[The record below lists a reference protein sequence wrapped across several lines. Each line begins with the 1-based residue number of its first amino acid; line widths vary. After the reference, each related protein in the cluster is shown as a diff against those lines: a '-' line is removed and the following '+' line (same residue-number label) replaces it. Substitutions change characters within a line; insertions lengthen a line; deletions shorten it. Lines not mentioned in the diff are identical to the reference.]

1 MLIIKAIETVSELDS
16 VLDLCYRVLGDDNP
30 ELYGRDAWH
39 KRFADGLQPM
49 VCAQSNEKIISAV
62 LGRRESAE
70 SLVIGFV
77 ACDENFRG
85 QGITKKLMAYFEELA
100 TKMGYK
106 YITLGSKEDVSTRSA
121 ATSAFSRFTGR
132 AFIRKFYNVACD

>member
-77 ACDENFRG
+77 ACDESFRG

-100 TKMGYK
+100 TEMGYK
-106 YITLGSKEDVSTRSA
+106 YITLGSKEDV
-121 ATSAFSRFTGR
+121 
-132 AFIRKFYNVACD
+132 FYEKCGYKRIFEIHGQSIYQKVL

>member
-1 MLIIKAIETVSELDS
+1 MLIIKAIETVSELDL

-85 QGITKKLMAYFEELA
+85 QGITKKLMAYFEGLA
-100 TKMGYK
+100 TEMGYK
-106 YITLGSKEDVSTRSA
+106 YITLGSKEDV
-121 ATSAFSRFTGR
+121 
-132 AFIRKFYNVACD
+132 FYEKCGYKRIFEIHGQSIYQKVL